1 MKYSNVVKFK
11 PKAGEHES
19 VIGKLTEPMEYDGLI
34 QNMIVKTG
42 DDTFCSVGIWESEQ
56 HIVNARAQ
64 MIELLD
70 SIRDQLEILSD
81 ELGVTDPVSGPIIF
95 EG

>member
-11 PKAGEHES
+11 TKAGHYES
-19 VIGKLTEPMEYDGLI
+19 VIGKLTEPMEFDGLI

-56 HIVNARAQ
+56 HIVNARPQ

-70 SIRDQLEILSD
+70 TVRDQLETLSD
-81 ELGVTDPVSGPIIF
+81 ELGVTDAVSGPIIF